1 MNFVG
6 ADASEAWLNG
16 LNHLLAQPKGA
27 LPFAVTEIDDPTI
40 EHTEW
45 FLRYNPGSIIEDAPN
60 YRTIAR
66 MLVPS
71 GMLDASTPRAARYHQ
86 ELNRLQR
93 LRRRGMRFSNWSSTY
108 FERLTNFPGTNENQL
123 EKIIQKLRSWPSRPK
138 AALYAHIESPSTTKL
153 RTRGGPCLQYI
164 QVGFGSDGGLDL
176 TALYRSH
183 DYVEKAFGNF
193 VGLTRCLRFI
203 CQEAGKPIGK
213 VRCVS
218 INPHIP
224 NKSKARLLIA

>member
-1 MNFVG
+1 MIFRG
-6 ADASEAWLNG
+6 DDAAEAWLNG
-16 LNHLLAQPKGA
+16 IQHILVCPGGA
-27 LPFAVTEIDDPTI
+27 LPFAVTEIDDPSV
-40 EHTEW
+40 ERVEW
-45 FLRYNPGSIIEDAPN
+45 FFRYNPGSVIESAPN

-66 MLVPS
+66 MLVPP
-71 GMLDASTPRAARYHQ
+71 GMLDPHPVRAARYQ
-86 ELNRLQR
+86 REWSKLQALR
-93 LRRRGMRFSNWSSTY
+93 LRGKRFSNWSSTY

-123 EKIIQKLRSWPSRPK
+123 EKIIQKLRSWPGRPK

-164 QVGFGSDGGLDL
+164 QVGFGSDGRLDL

-193 VGLTRCLRFI
+193 VGLTRCLRFL

-213 VRCVS
+213 VRCIS